1 MDLYSAGLSVSQ
13 GDNLSAQVQQ
23 ANDSAQDFNNSLA
36 EQLDTAKN
44 EAEGTAAEGQLLS
57 LTKNAPVGAKLLA
70 NPITAGALKSVG
82 KAFTKAPLTAA
93 KGFFTKVPAVA
104 EVAPAAVEAAP
115 AVENV
120 IGTSA
125 TAVLPVAEE
134 VGEEAA
140 EVGAKA
146 AGKSLLAGAG
156 AAIEIGKDI
165 QRGSFGSN
173 WEQKLGGV
181 AGIAGSALEV
191 AGALTAW
198 TGFGVGVEAAGIGLS
213 LAGGGLEGVGDA
225 KQSTVTKG
233 KAEDDVISQT
243 RSITAAQAPT
253 IVAARSN

>member
-82 KAFTKAPLTAA
+82 KAPLTAA

-134 VGEEAA
+134 VGEDVA

-146 AGKSLLAGAG
+146 AGKSLLGGAG

>member
-36 EQLDTAKN
+36 EQLDTAKS
-44 EAEGTAAEGQLLS
+44 EADGVAAEGQLLS
-57 LTKNAPVGAKLLA
+57 LTKNTPVGAKLLA
-70 NPITAGALKSVG
+70 NPITGSALKSV
-82 KAFTKAPLTAA
+82 AKAPLTAA
-93 KGFFTKVPAVA
+93 KGFVTKTPAVA
-104 EVAPAAVEAAP
+104 ELAPAAVAQAP

-125 TAVLPVAEE
+125 TAVAPVAEE
-134 VGEEAA
+134 VGADVA

-165 QRGSFGSN
+165 ERGSFGSN

-181 AGIAGSALEV
+181 AGIAGSVLEV

-198 TGFGVGVEAAGIGLS
+198 TGVGAGVEAAGIGLS

-225 KQSTVTKG
+225 KQATDTKG
-233 KAEDDVISQT
+233 QAETDILSQT
-243 RSITAAQAPT
+243 RSITAGQAPT

>member
-44 EAEGTAAEGQLLS
+44 EADGTAAEGQLLS

-70 NPITAGALKSVG
+70 NPITGGALKSVG
-82 KAFTKAPLTAA
+82 AFTKAPLTAA

-104 EVAPAAVEAAP
+104 ELAPAAVEAAP

-134 VGEEAA
+134 VGEDVA

-156 AAIEIGKDI
+156 AAIEIGKDV

-225 KQSTVTKG
+225 KESTATKG
-233 KAEDDVISQT
+233 KAEEDVISQT

-253 IVAARSN
+253 NVAARSN